1 MVFTTISSSG
11 SASIVIATDVLEDES
26 ITLTN
31 SFVVKGTF
39 DVVNYTSLLFY
50 IQNSGDTNDL
60 DYDLYGHADP
70 NDGTAPT
77 FSTNT
82 WFQLKGTTTVQENAV
97 AIETLTDRYAYV
109 VLRIKR
115 TSSGQDTTAKVWVRA
130 HKN

>member
-1 MVFTTISSSG
+1 MAFTTTNLRG
-11 SASIVIATDVLEDES
+11 SVNRQLAVDNLEDES
-26 ITLTN
+26 ITLTD

-39 DVVNYTSLLFY
+39 DVTNYTRLLFY
-50 IQNSGDTNDL
+50 IQNSGGTNDL
-60 DYDLYGHADP
+60 DYDIYAHGDE

-97 AIETLTDRYAYV
+97 GIETITDKYAYI
-109 VLRIKR
+109 VLRMKR
-115 TSSGQDTTAKVWVRA
+115 TTSAQDTTGKVWVRA